1 MKRILIALLTLG
13 ISSSAFASTL
23 FGVSLMK
30 YQIEGDGTTLGSI
43 KTDVTNYDVKLGF
56 ASQGLYLGGIYSGRS
71 QEDFGRTAY
80 GVSVG
85 YHDGGFFVDGHYY
98 LASTIKLAGGEL
110 NKGSGFGADLGYN
123 WMMKSSFYMGLQ
135 LTYKSFTYKQVS
147 AGGVDADQDNKEKS
161 EMYPMVNLGFAF

>member
-23 FGVSLMK
+23 LGLSLTK
-30 YQIEGDGTTLGSI
+30 YQWEGDGSSLSG
-43 KTDVTNYDVKLGF
+43 KFDVMDYDVKLGF

-98 LASTIKLAGGEL
+98 LASTIKLASAEI
-110 NKGSGFGADLGYN
+110 NKGSGFGADIGYN
-123 WMMKSSFYMGLQ
+123 WMLKSSFYMGLQ
-135 LTYKSFTYKQVS
+135 MSYKSFTYKQVS